1 MKKLLVI
8 AAMMT
13 LSGLSLSA
21 QDTIKLKKG
30 EELRVKVL
38 KVTPSYIEYS
48 YPNEDAV
55 IQIQK
60 KKVASIH
67 YESGR
72 VEEFSPV
79 KQQAIEEGA
88 SKVVKAPNSFYSP
101 LAKKQMFYVK
111 AGVALNKIHF
121 YDADY
126 SNPFFGDYR
135 GFKTGEALDLGYSH
149 YIKGS
154 KFYWAAE
161 LGLTTRGCYYDYG
174 ELWSADM
181 DDMVVH
187 AYQYTIHHGIKFAP
201 AIFGYRFILPH
212 DFAIDLRFG
221 GYFSY
226 YYYGIERG
234 NVHSYDGSPYAIDLL
249 RETAT
254 YYTWNANSNSK
265 HYNPFFNKQR
275 RYNAGFETGIALWY
289 KRFCF
294 DFTYNVGFVSFAKT
308 VKQPMGMSPEDY
320 FDTIYGDLG
329 NLKWEVL
336 SKNYNYNIQFKLGIA
351 F

>member
-48 YPNEDAV
+48 YPNEDAI

-72 VEEFSPV
+72 VEEFTPV
-79 KQQAIEEGA
+79 KQPAIEEGA
-88 SKVVKAPNSFYSP
+88 NKVVKAPKSFNSS

-111 AGVALNKIHF
+111 AGLALNKVCY
-121 YDADY
+121 YDK
-126 SNPFFGDYR
+126 YR
-135 GFKTGEALDLGYSH
+135 YELSSGYVPKSVSFKTGEALDLGYSR
-149 YIKGS
+149 YINDS

-161 LGLTTRGCYYDYG
+161 LGLTTRGYYYDLEEIKYY
-174 ELWSADM
+174 SSNNPSDFIIR
-181 DDMVVH
+181 DDC
-187 AYQYTIHHGIKFAP
+187 YQYLIHHGIKFAP
-201 AIFGYRFILPH
+201 VIFGYRFMLPR
-212 DFAIDLRFG
+212 DFAIDLRLG
-221 GYFSY
+221 GYFTY
-226 YYYGIERG
+226 YYTGKM
-234 NVHSYDGSPYAIDLL
+234 VLPSGSLSEKNL
-249 RETAT
+249 C
-254 YYTWNANSNSK
+254 YTWSAK
-265 HYNPFFNKQR
+265 IDDEGWNPYFKKQR
-275 RYNAGFETGIALWY
+275 RYNAGLETGIAFWY

-294 DFTYNVGFVSFAKT
+294 DFTYNVGFVSYFRT
-308 VKQPMGMSPEDY
+308 LRQPEDMSPEEYLDEL
-320 FDTIYGDLG
+320 YGYTN

-336 SKNYNYNIQFKLGIA
+336 RKNYNYNIQFKLGIA
-351 F
+351 I

>member
-79 KQQAIEEGA
+79 KQQAI
-88 SKVVKAPNSFYSP
+88 
-101 LAKKQMFYVK
+101 
-111 AGVALNKIHF
+111 
-121 YDADY
+121 D